1 MKKISYL
8 AVFAL
13 AAAFV
18 YWGGSTRAENMTFA
32 DRFAAD
38 KKQVGESGV
47 YSFDKAHSFIGF
59 KVRHMGLIE
68 VPGFFRDFTGEVNF
82 DSKDVSKSTVNFKA
96 LTTSVDTGVPN
107 RDKHLRTADF
117 FEVEKFPDM
126 TFTSTKVEKKG
137 KGWIVT
143 GDLTM
148 KGVTKSVAIPFE
160 IAGWLPAGERS
171 GMKMGIAGET
181 TINRRDFGVN
191 YGNNL
196 PSGIAAISDEVKV
209 VLQIEAGKAKE
220 VPKAAE

>member
-1 MKKISYL
+1 MRKIFYL
-8 AVFAL
+8 AVFVF

-18 YWGGSTRAENMTFA
+18 GWTAATQAENQTFA
-32 DRFAAD
+32 ERFADHKD
-38 KKQVGESGV
+38 KGESGT
-47 YSFDKAHSFIGF
+47 YNFDKNHSFIGF

-82 DSKDVSKSTVNFKA
+82 DANDVGKSSVNFKA
-96 LTTSVDTGVPN
+96 MMTSIDTGVAA

-117 FEVEKFPDM
+117 FEVEKFPEM
-126 TFTSTKVEKKG
+126 TFKSTKVEKKG
-137 KGWIVT
+137 KGWIVI

-148 KGVTKSVAIPFE
+148 KGVTKSVSIPFE
-160 IAGWLPAGERS
+160 ISGWLPANERA

-191 YGNNL
+191 WGNTL
-196 PSGIAAISDEVKV
+196 PSGIPAVSDEVKV

-220 VPKAAE
+220 AAKPAE

>member
-8 AVFAL
+8 IVFAL

-18 YWGGSTRAENMTFA
+18 YSGVAARAENMTFA
-32 DRFAAD
+32 DRFASD
-38 KKQVGESGV
+38 KKQIGESGV
-47 YSFDKAHSFIGF
+47 YTFDKAHSFIGF

-82 DSKDVSKSTVNFKA
+82 DSNDVSKSTVNFKA
-96 LTTSVDTGVPN
+96 MVTSVDTGVAG

-117 FEVEKFPDM
+117 FEVDKYPEL
-126 TFTSTKVEKKG
+126 TFKSTDVKKKG

-148 KGVTKSVAIPFE
+148 KGVTKSVSIPFE
-160 IAGWLPAGERS
+160 IAGWLPAGEQT

-181 TINRRDFGVN
+181 MINRRDFGVN
-191 YGNNL
+191 YGTNL
-196 PSGIAAISDEVKV
+196 PSGIAAVSDEVKV
-209 VLQIEAGKAKE
+209 VLQIEAGKAKDA
-220 VPKAAE
+220 PKPE